1 MYDTPKA
8 LRSRD
13 SDRRRRYEE
22 NLQFYRGAQ
31 WPTTR
36 TPYARQGGAR
46 QLVFNY
52 ARTFITKAASY
63 TMNDLTFT
71 ADPLDKSARAIA
83 NAAAAE
89 LALLQVAEQNALD
102 VLDFNNEIDC
112 SVLGDAAYKVT
123 WDPVEG
129 RVRVTAPDITSIF
142 VWRRPDDATET
153 YRVAQRYT
161 LPADDALHLYG
172 YTSNR
177 RTAEIIEDWTPAEF
191 TTWVNSEA
199 VSVEANPYGFIPYI
213 VYPNISEPQKEW
225 GESDIP
231 AILDSARE
239 LNRLLTQLSSIAE
252 LSGNPIA
259 VLEGVTESIDIAVQP
274 GAMWELPEGAK
285 AYLLDL
291 LRGGGVTMMLQ
302 YAELVRTTLH
312 DLAESPRSA
321 FGDNPQGLSGVALKV
336 SLDPLVKKINRKRL
350 IRTRALIL
358 RNGMILALLA
368 RYAGLDAAVAAHV
381 LRPSWG
387 DVNPNDRTRDI
398 ADSVAAVNAG
408 IYSRHRAASELG
420 VPEPEEELTRW
431 LDESKRIAAVQPTQT
446 PAPAKLN
453 PDPAA

>member
-13 SDRRRRYEE
+13 SDRRRRYEQH
-22 NLQFYRGAQ
+22 LQFYRGAQ

-36 TPYARQGGAR
+36 SQWTRQGGAR

-52 ARTFITKAASY
+52 ARTFIVKTASY

-71 ADPLDKSARAIA
+71 AEPLDKTPRAIA
-83 NAAAAE
+83 DAAAAE
-89 LALLQVAEQNALD
+89 LALAQVAEQNALD
-102 VLDFNNEIDC
+102 VLDFDNEIDC

-129 RVRVTAPDITSIF
+129 RVRVTAPDVTGLY
-142 VWRRPDDATET
+142 VWRRPDDANTV

-161 LPADDALHLYG
+161 LPAADADELYAFKS
-172 YTSNR
+172 TR
-177 RTAEIIEDWTPAEF
+177 RTAELIEDWTLETF
-191 TTWVNSEA
+191 TTWLDGA
-199 VSVEANPYGFIPYI
+199 VVESVPNPYGFIPYV
-213 VYPNISEPQKEW
+213 VYPNISEPKKEW
-225 GESDIP
+225 GESDLP
-231 AILDSARE
+231 AIIDSARE

-259 VLEGVTESIDIAVQP
+259 VLAGVTESVDIAVQP
-274 GAMWELPEGAK
+274 GALWELPEGAK

-291 LRGGGVTMMLQ
+291 LNGGGVALMLQ

-358 RNGMILALLA
+358 RNGMILALLET
-368 RYAGLDAAVAAHV
+368 YAGLDAAVAAHT

-398 ADSVAAVNAG
+398 ADSVAAINVG
-408 IYSRHRAASELG
+408 LFSRHHAASELG
-420 VPEPEEELTRW
+420 VPDPEDELARW
-431 LDESKRIAAVQPTQT
+431 LDESKRIAAVQPTQAPT
-446 PAPAKLN
+446 PAKLN
-453 PDPAA
+453 PDPAV